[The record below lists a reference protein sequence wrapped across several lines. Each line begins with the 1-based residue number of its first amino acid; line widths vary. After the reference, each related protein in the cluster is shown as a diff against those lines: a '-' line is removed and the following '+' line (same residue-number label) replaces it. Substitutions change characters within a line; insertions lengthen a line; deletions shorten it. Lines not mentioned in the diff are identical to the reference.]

1 MRRGACRTLTL
12 WHFWALPTLLLQA
25 QLIPHFLSLPFPK
38 VDAKNQGST
47 ALQIASY
54 QGHLEVV
61 KALLQAHANV
71 DLRDDEGDTAL
82 HYAAFG

>member
-1 MRRGACRTLTL
+1 M
-12 WHFWALPTLLLQA
+12 
-25 QLIPHFLSLPFPK
+25 
-38 VDAKNQGST
+38 DAKNQGST

>member
-1 MRRGACRTLTL
+1 M
-12 WHFWALPTLLLQA
+12 
-25 QLIPHFLSLPFPK
+25 SLPFPK
-38 VDAKNQGST
+38 VDAKNQGRT

-71 DLRDDEGDTAL
+71 NLRDDEGDTAL

>member
-1 MRRGACRTLTL
+1 M
-12 WHFWALPTLLLQA
+12 
-25 QLIPHFLSLPFPK
+25 
-38 VDAKNQGST
+38 DAKNQGRT

-61 KALLQAHANV
+61 KTLLQAHANV